1 MNDAPICQP
10 GRNCWRL
17 ERAHRA
23 AFLIDGANYYA
34 AFREAVLQARHRIF
48 ILGWDIESNLRLTR
62 DGGDERSLGDFLNE
76 VVSERPDLEAYVL
89 IWDFAMIYA
98 AEREWLPVY
107 RLGWK
112 THRRLHFRLDDRH
125 PVGGSQHQK
134 IVVVD
139 DAVAFLGGMDLS
151 RSRWDTPEHRPGDP
165 RRVNAAGDRYV
176 PYHDVQL
183 LVDGPAAAALGELAR
198 YRWRRA
204 TGEDIGTPEPAG
216 DPWPGTYAPDVR
228 DVDLAFA
235 RTLPRHN
242 GQDEVREVERL
253 YLDSIAAARTS
264 LYIENQYLTSGRIRD
279 ALAARLEEENGP
291 EVVIVVPEKTG
302 GWLEQNTMDVL
313 RRRLIQTLR
322 TADRHGRLRVTYPYI
337 EGLAP
342 EHLSVHSKVMVVDD
356 RLVRLGSSNL
366 SNRSMGLD
374 SECDAAIEAYTPRVG
389 EAIRNLR
396 ARLLSEHLGTD
407 PEALQGEP
415 ADDSLRTTLERFDGG
430 DRCLVELDEN
440 AIRVDPEIEAL
451 VSQSNLV
458 DPERPVEP
466 EQLAQ
471 QMLPEEHHPSARKR
485 VATFL
490 LTIAALLALAA
501 AWRWTPLNQWLNV
514 QTVVAALGTFDENPL
529 APWIVVGGYL
539 VGGFI
544 MVPVTFLV
552 VATVLAFGPL
562 EGFLLALAGSLVSA
576 AATYGV
582 GHVAGRRTIRR
593 VAGSRLNRLSQRF
606 AQRGLLT
613 VIGVRIVPVAP
624 FTVVNL
630 VAGASHI
637 RFWTYMLGTLLGMTP
652 GLIGLSAFMDRLV
665 ALVRHPDAVNF
676 ALAAGVA
683 AILAVA
689 GFFLQRWLR
698 RRHLVADKEK
708 EAV

>member
-1 MNDAPICQP
+1 MDDASICQP
-10 GRNCWRL
+10 GRNCWRV

-34 AFREAVLQARHRIF
+34 AFREAVLKAKHSVF

-62 DGGDERSLGDFLNE
+62 DGDDDPSLGRFLNE
-76 VVSERPDLEAYVL
+76 VVSERPDLEVYVL

-125 PVGGSQHQK
+125 PIGGSQHQK

-139 DAVAFLGGMDLS
+139 DSLVFLGGMDLS
-151 RSRWDTPEHRPGDP
+151 RSRWDTPEHKPGDP

-183 LVDGPAAAALGELAR
+183 MVDGPAAAALGELAR

-204 TGEDIGTPEPAG
+204 TGENLGAPQPAG
-216 DPWPGTYAPDVR
+216 DPWPDGVGPDLT
-228 DVDLAFA
+228 DVDLALA
-235 RTLPRHN
+235 RTFPKHN

-253 YLDSIAAARTS
+253 YLDSIAAAERS
-264 LYIENQYLTSGRIRD
+264 LYIENQYLTSSRIRD
-279 ALAARLEEENGP
+279 ALAARLKEEDGP

-313 RRRLIQTLR
+313 RRDLIRTLR
-322 TADRHGRLRVTYPYI
+322 EADRYGRLRVTYPYI

-374 SECDAAIEAYTPRVG
+374 SECDAAVEAHTPRVRT
-389 EAIRNLR
+389 AIRNLR
-396 ARLLSEHLGTD
+396 ARLLSEHLGAD
-407 PEALQGEP
+407 PEALQREK
-415 ADDSLRTTLERFDGG
+415 ADDSLLATLRRFEGG
-430 DRCLVELDEN
+430 PRYLTELDEN
-440 AIRVDPEIEAL
+440 RLQVDPEIEAL

-471 QMLPEEHHPSARKR
+471 QMLPEEHHPSARRR
-485 VATFL
+485 VAGFL
-490 LTIAALLALAA
+490 LTIAALVALAA
-501 AWRWTPLNQWLNV
+501 AWHWTPLNQWLDV
-514 QTVVAALGTFDENPL
+514 QTVVAAVGALDEHAL
-529 APWIVVGGYL
+529 APWFVVTGYL
-539 VGGFI
+539 VGGFV
-544 MVPVTFLV
+544 MVPVTFMV
-552 VATVLAFGPL
+552 VVTVLAFGPL

-576 AATYGV
+576 AATYGL
-582 GHVAGRRTIRR
+582 GHIAGRRTIRR

-606 AQRGLLT
+606 AKRGLLT

-652 GLIGLSAFMDRLV
+652 GLVGLSAFMDRLV
-665 ALVRHPDAVNF
+665 ALVRHPDTMNF

-683 AILAVA
+683 AVLVVA
-689 GFFLQRWLR
+689 GFLVQRWLR
-698 RRHLVADKEK
+698 RRRLVGANGE